1 MNPTIEELIPL
12 SQRVKEET
20 LEVMKRSDLIRILE
34 KIGSVNIIGSYLL
47 DTMIDRDLDIIVKC
61 YNPLKAA
68 KASLT
73 A

>member
-34 KIGSVNIIGSYLL
+34 KNWFRKYYRKLFAGYH
-47 DTMIDRDLDIIVKC
+47 DR
-61 YNPLKAA
+61 
-68 KASLT
+68 S
-73 A
+73 